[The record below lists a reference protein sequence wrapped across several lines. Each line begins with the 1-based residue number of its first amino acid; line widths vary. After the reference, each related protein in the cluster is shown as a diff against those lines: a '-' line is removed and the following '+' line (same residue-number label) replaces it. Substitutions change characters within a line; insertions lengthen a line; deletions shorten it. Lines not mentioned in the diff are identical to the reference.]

1 MKKVLFVA
9 TVVKLHIN
17 AFHIPYLKML
27 KEMGWETAVAAHN
40 DYDPPEACRIPYC
53 DTFYDLPFS
62 RSPFAKTNIKA
73 YRELKKII
81 NDGGYDVVHCHTP
94 VGGVMA
100 RLAARQA
107 RRKGTKVFYTA
118 HGFHFFSGAPLIN
131 WLLYYPVERALA
143 RLTDVIITINRED
156 YERAKRFGAA
166 QVSYMRG
173 VGCNLARFSSADASK
188 RALIRARL
196 GIAEDAFVMLSVGEL
211 NRNKNH
217 GLAIAALARM
227 HEGKARLVICG
238 EGAMRPEYE
247 ALARREGVAEQV
259 TFAGYCENVEEYYQM
274 ADVFVF
280 CSLREGLG
288 MAVVEAMA
296 CGLPAVCVENRGTR
310 DLILDGA
317 NGRLVPNDAQALSQA
332 LLQLEQSPQERMR
345 FARQAHEDAQ
355 AFALESALESMRAI
369 YRKNAP

>member
-107 RRKGTKVFYTA
+107 RRKGTKVFILPMVP
-118 HGFHFFSGAPLIN
+118 FFQRGAADQLAPL
-131 WLLYYPVERALA
+131 LPGGTGAGRA
-143 RLTDVIITINRED
+143 
-156 YERAKRFGAA
+156 
-166 QVSYMRG
+166 
-173 VGCNLARFSSADASK
+173 
-188 RALIRARL
+188 
-196 GIAEDAFVMLSVGEL
+196 
-211 NRNKNH
+211 
-217 GLAIAALARM
+217 
-227 HEGKARLVICG
+227 
-238 EGAMRPEYE
+238 
-247 ALARREGVAEQV
+247 
-259 TFAGYCENVEEYYQM
+259 
-274 ADVFVF
+274 
-280 CSLREGLG
+280 
-288 MAVVEAMA
+288 
-296 CGLPAVCVENRGTR
+296 
-310 DLILDGA
+310 
-317 NGRLVPNDAQALSQA
+317 
-332 LLQLEQSPQERMR
+332 
-345 FARQAHEDAQ
+345 
-355 AFALESALESMRAI
+355 
-369 YRKNAP
+369 